1 MHGRLSARVPSR
13 LRDVPAAPAPHAA
26 ELAALP
32 TRTGEVELL
41 GSTTRYWDYG
51 PLHAERTIVICH
63 GYRGD
68 HHGLEPVVAK
78 LPEYR
83 IVSPDLPGF
92 GESTPMTEERHSIE
106 GYARWFAAFV
116 QAMDLGGAVVLGHSF
131 GSIVTAHAV
140 ADGPTR
146 RDWAPSAL
154 ILVNPIASDPAKVAG
169 IGVTRLYYGLARR
182 LPDGF
187 GRALLGAWPV
197 VEGMSRTLAKTP
209 DPRLRRWIHQEHH
222 RYFSAFSDVRTVAE
236 GFDAS
241 LSEQVG
247 ASAARIGVPTLLI
260 AGELDMI
267 APVAGARATVTS
279 FADGRLVEIGG
290 VGHLIHYEKAQE
302 AADAI
307 RAFIQERA

>member
-1 MHGRLSARVPSR
+1 M
-13 LRDVPAAPAPHAA
+13 PAAPAPHAA

-32 TRTGEVELL
+32 LRTGEIEVL

-51 PLHAERTIVICH
+51 PLHADRTIVICH

-68 HHGLEPVVAK
+68 HHGLEPVVAR
-78 LPEYR
+78 LGEYR

-92 GESTPMTEERHSIE
+92 GASTPMTGQPHSID
-106 GYARWFAAFV
+106 GYARWFAGFV
-116 QAMDLGGAVVLGHSF
+116 RAMDLEHAVVLGHSF

-140 ADGPTR
+140 ADGAARGGWTP
-146 RDWAPSAL
+146 PAL
-154 ILVNPIASDPAKVAG
+154 ILVNPIASDPARVG
-169 IGVTRLYYGLARR
+169 GVGVTRLYYGLARR
-182 LPDGF
+182 LPERI

-197 VEGMSRTLAKTP
+197 VEGMSRTLVKTP
-209 DPRLRRWIHQEHH
+209 DRALRRWIHQEHH

-247 ASAARIGVPTLLI
+247 ASAGRIAVPTLLI
-260 AGELDMI
+260 AGEDDMI
-267 APVAGARATVTS
+267 APVAGARATVGS
-279 FADGRLVEIGG
+279 FADGRLVEIAG

-307 RAFIQERA
+307 RAFVEEVA